1 MDNKTTG
8 LEKIISSD
16 STVLILGT
24 FPGQESL
31 RLRMYYANPRN
42 QFWRIMGCLFDF
54 NPNIEYSQRVNILN
68 DQGIALWDVLR
79 GCTRDGS
86 LDASIDENT
95 IETND
100 FQSLFDK
107 YSNIRAVF
115 FNGKSKRKSSYSLFK
130 RYVMP
135 HLSPETVKR
144 LSFVPLPSSSS
155 ANTQKIERKIEKW
168 SIIQNYIAD
177 LKYGQE

>member
-1 MDNKTTG
+1 MDNKIAG

-24 FPGQESL
+24 FPSQESL

-42 QFWRIMGCLFDF
+42 QFWKIMGCLFDF
-54 NPNIEYSQRVNILN
+54 NPNIEYSQCVDRLKEHK
-68 DQGIALWDVLR
+68 IALWDVLR

-86 LDASIDENT
+86 LDADINVNT
-95 IETND
+95 IITND

-107 YSNIRAVF
+107 YLNLRAIF
-115 FNGKSKRKSSYSLFK
+115 FNGKSKRKSSYALFN
-130 RYVMP
+130 RYVIP
-135 HLSPETVKR
+135 HLPPESVKR

-155 ANTQKIERKIEKW
+155 ANTQTLEQKIVEW
-168 SIIQNYIAD
+168 SIIQNHIAGP
-177 LKYGQE
+177 K